1 MANTNFN
8 PKKHINAVQEEI
20 IEILEEYGNTEKERM
35 AVASAFLGVVIPMY
49 EDSLGTERTAVMMY
63 KVADELAVRVPSKV
77 TIPTTNFSSR
87 KFRQK
92 SSNKKRK
99 T

>member
-20 IEILEEYGNTEKERM
+20 VEILDKYGGSEEKRM
-35 AVASAFLGVVIPMY
+35 AMASAFLGVVIPMY
-49 EDSLGTERTAVMMY
+49 EDTLGTERTAIMMY

-87 KFRQK
+87 KFKQK
-92 SSNKKRK
+92 SSNKKRRI
-99 T
+99 